1 MYLSI
6 YFAVNNNTIK
16 NICMR
21 AVHNKKFVK
30 TNMLSYGKE
39 ATGFQDKEIP
49 KAGSD
54 YTNLA

>member
-6 YFAVNNNTIK
+6 YFAVNNDTIK

-21 AVHNKKFVK
+21 AVHNKKFLK
-30 TNMLSYGKE
+30 TDMLSYGKE
-39 ATGFQDKEIP
+39 ATDFHDKEIP

-54 YTNLA
+54 YASLA